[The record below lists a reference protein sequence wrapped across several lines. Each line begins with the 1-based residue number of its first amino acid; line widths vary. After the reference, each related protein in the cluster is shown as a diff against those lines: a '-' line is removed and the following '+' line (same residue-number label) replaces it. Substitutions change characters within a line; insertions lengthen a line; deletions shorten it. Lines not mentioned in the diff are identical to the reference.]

1 MKRKVIICDI
11 CGKEISREDLGIKAK
26 MKIPDSYANQD
37 CYEFERWKRIDVC
50 TVCVNKIRRTQKK
63 GE

>member
-1 MKRKVIICDI
+1 M

-26 MKIPDSYANQD
+26 IKIPDSYANQGF
-37 CYEFERWKRIDVC
+37 CEFEKWKRINVC
-50 TVCVNKIRRTQKK
+50 TICVNKIRRKVK

>member
-1 MKRKVIICDI
+1 MRKVIICDI

-26 MKIPDSYANQD
+26 MKIPDSYVNQNF
-37 CYEFERWKRIDVC
+37 YEFEKWKRISVC